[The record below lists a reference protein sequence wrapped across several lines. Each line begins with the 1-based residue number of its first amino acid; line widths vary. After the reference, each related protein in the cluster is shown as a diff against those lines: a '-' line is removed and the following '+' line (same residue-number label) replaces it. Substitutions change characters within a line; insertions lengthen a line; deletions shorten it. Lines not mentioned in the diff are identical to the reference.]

1 MKSYRLAIAIF
12 VPFLLACIVGA
23 VALRRHSRLYYAT
36 PETESAF
43 LKNYT
48 PEHVIDCFRENWGV
62 SHGRGFG
69 SSAGRDFVPHEAGFQ
84 FDVVLRRENW
94 MSLMNALRDDV
105 LQQLARNG
113 AEVLG
118 QSGDPRDGFRF
129 DYKIK
134 QSMGSMRIS
143 PLAINSHT
151 QRNMRL
157 PEGMVDVTV
166 KIDQTEQWFPKRFG
180 TISAS
185 STRFIH

>member
-1 MKSYRLAIAIF
+1 MKSYRLAIAMF
-12 VPFLLACIVGA
+12 VPFLLACIVGSA
-23 VALRRHSRLYYAT
+23 ACQFGLYYPT

-48 PEHVIDCFRENWGV
+48 PDHVIDRFRENWG
-62 SHGRGFG
+62 
-69 SSAGRDFVPHEAGFQ
+69 SSRLRPFSGGAGHTFVPHKAGFQ

-113 AEVLG
+113 AEVLS
-118 QSGDPRDGFRF
+118 QSGDSRDGFRF

-134 QSMGSMRIS
+134 QSMGSLRIS
-143 PLAINSHT
+143 PLAISSPI
-151 QRNMRL
+151 QRKIRL
-157 PEGMVDVTV
+157 PEGMEDVTV
-166 KIDQTEQWFPKRFG
+166 KIDQTEQWFPKKIG

-185 STRFIH
+185 STSFIH